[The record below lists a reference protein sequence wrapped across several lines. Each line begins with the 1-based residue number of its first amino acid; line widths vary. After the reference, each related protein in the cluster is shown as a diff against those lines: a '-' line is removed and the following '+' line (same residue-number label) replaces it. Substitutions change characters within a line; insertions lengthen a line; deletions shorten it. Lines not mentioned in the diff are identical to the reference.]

1 MISIKKYPE
10 PPFDMQEI
18 LRYMGCAKPNSESLA
33 LANECVEKCRNVLSY
48 TVCYDEFPVSFS
60 AGSVIFP
67 FATVPS
73 ISLSRHL
80 SGYERA
86 VIFAG
91 TVGIG
96 LDRLILKN
104 SRISPSYALA
114 FQAIGAERIEAL
126 CNVFC
131 DDLKSRKTQTSTRFS
146 PGFLDFT
153 LDFQRE
159 IFKVLDC
166 NRKIG
171 LSLNS
176 ALLMSPSKSVTA
188 VIGVK

>member
-1 MISIKKYPE
+1 MISVKKYPQ
-10 PPFDMQEI
+10 PPFNMQEI
-18 LRYMGCAKPNSESLA
+18 LRYMGCAKQNDESLT
-33 LANECVEKCRNVLSY
+33 LANECIEKCKDVLSY
-48 TVCYDEFPVSFS
+48 TVCYDEFPISFS
-60 AGSVIFP
+60 AGGVIFP
-67 FATVPS
+67 FAEVPS
-73 ISLSRHL
+73 TALSRHL
-80 SGYERA
+80 AGYERA

-96 LDRLILKN
+96 LDRLILKY

-126 CNVFC
+126 CEVFC
-131 DDLKSRKTQTSTRFS
+131 DDLKSKKNETSFRFS

-153 LDFQRE
+153 LDFQKE

-166 NRKIG
+166 SRKIG

-176 ALLMSPSKSVTA
+176 ALMMSPSKSVTA
-188 VIGVK
+188 IIGVK